1 MLICSRLS
9 PPESDILK
17 SNERTGAV
25 EGGDEA
31 FAAAGEEDGVADV
44 SEGIV
49 VVSVNRSIGCLE
61 QQQQDEGN
69 ESENENVCRFL
80 KKRRIHI

>member
-1 MLICSRLS
+1 MLVSGCLS

-17 SNERTGAV
+17 SNERTAAV
-25 EGGDEA
+25 VGGGEA
-31 FAAAGEEDGVADV
+31 FAASGEEDGVADV

-61 QQQQDEGN
+61 QQQEEGN
-69 ESENENVCRFL
+69 ESESENVCRFV
-80 KKRRIHI
+80 KK

>member
-1 MLICSRLS
+1 MLISSCLS

-17 SNERTGAV
+17 SNERAGAV
-25 EGGDEA
+25 EGGGEA
-31 FAAAGEEDGVADV
+31 FAASGEKGGVADV

-61 QQQQDEGN
+61 QQE
-69 ESENENVCRFL
+69 ESGT
-80 KKRRIHI
+80 

>member
-1 MLICSRLS
+1 MLISRRLS

-17 SNERTGAV
+17 SNERTGLV
-25 EGGDEA
+25 QGGGEA
-31 FAAAGEEDGVADV
+31 FAAAGEEDGVADF

-61 QQQQDEGN
+61 QQQQEEGN
-69 ESENENVCRFL
+69 ESQNENLCCFV
-80 KKRRIHI
+80 KK